1 MFIKKF
7 DYLSPTVTLHY
18 NGSLS
23 HSSLLSGIFSII
35 SIAIII
41 AFAVFFFLDMIKR
54 KDPKAFYYNSFVE
67 DAGTFNFSSSSLFHF
82 ISLATINSHHIN
94 DGFDF
99 TFFRIVGFDN
109 YFAQYLADK
118 NLSRLDHWIYGI
130 CSYENDASGISD
142 IINKDFFEKSAC
154 IKKYFNSAEQKYY
167 DTNDPKFKWPIIS
180 HGTFNQNYSLYNFVI
195 EKCQEETLNLI
206 MGENYHCKSNQEIEL
221 FVNNLVVFYFYF
233 INNYI
238 DILNYKNPITKYLFN
253 IEHIFSNNQYTQ
265 NHLNFNPSNIKSHN
279 GLIFDTVQEN
289 NYYIY
294 DKNDIFKE
302 DSEESGIYSV
312 IIFWLKNTMN
322 YYERSYKKFQDVIS
336 SIGGINQF
344 ITIVA
349 AFINSLYNNYVVLC
363 DTSNL
368 LFFSINSEKNNIKIN
383 EKKKS
388 NYKK

>member
-1 MFIKKF
+1 MSRRNIK
-7 DYLSPTVTLHY
+7 
-18 NGSLS
+18 
-23 HSSLLSGIFSII
+23 
-35 SIAIII
+35 
-41 AFAVFFFLDMIKR
+41 
-54 KDPKAFYYNSFVE
+54 
-67 DAGTFNFSSSSLFHF
+67 FNH
-82 ISLATINSHHIN
+82 
-94 DGFDF
+94 
-99 TFFRIVGFDN
+99 
-109 YFAQYLADK
+109 
-118 NLSRLDHWIYGI
+118 
-130 CSYENDASGISD
+130 
-142 IINKDFFEKSAC
+142 
-154 IKKYFNSAEQKYY
+154 
-167 DTNDPKFKWPIIS
+167 
-180 HGTFNQNYSLYNFVI
+180 
-195 EKCQEETLNLI
+195 
-206 MGENYHCKSNQEIEL
+206 GENYHCKSNQEIEL

-322 YYERSYKKFQDVIS
+322 YYERPYKKFQDVIS

-363 DTSNL
+363 YTSNL

-383 EKKKS
+383 
-388 NYKK
+388 

>member
-7 DYLSPTVTLHY
+7 DYLSPTVTFYY

-41 AFAVFFFLDMIKR
+41 VFAVFFFLDMIER

-67 DAGTFNFSSSSLFHF
+67 DAGIFNFSSSSHFHF
-82 ISLATINSHHIN
+82 ISLATINSHYIS

-109 YFAQYLADK
+109 YFAQYLVDK

-180 HGTFNQNYSLYNFVI
+180 HGTYNQNYSLYNFVI

-206 MGENYHCKSNQEIEL
+206 MGENYHCKSNQEIES
-221 FVNNLVVFYFYF
+221 FVSNLVVFYFYF

-238 DILNYKNPITKYLFN
+238 NILNYKNPITKYLFN
-253 IEHIFSNNQYTQ
+253 IEHAFSNNQYTQ
-265 NHLNFNPSNIKSHN
+265 NHLNFNPSNIKTHN
-279 GLIFDTVQEN
+279 GFIFDTVQEN
-289 NYYIY
+289 NDYIY

-322 YYERSYKKFQDVIS
+322 YYERSYKKIQDVIY

-344 ITIVA
+344 IIIVA
-349 AFINSLYNNYVVLC
+349 AFINSLYNN
-363 DTSNL
+363 
-368 LFFSINSEKNNIKIN
+368 
-383 EKKKS
+383 
-388 NYKK
+388 